1 MVSMA
6 EPPPRDPQDPADDE
20 TVIVPPGEPVDETV
34 VQDEWGPETVA
45 APVVAEDAVVVEET
59 EPPRKPPTLW
69 PWLLALLILVLLGL
83 GALYLLTR
91 DDDQSATTTA
101 ATTQAAERTVPDVV
115 GTTSSEAT
123 ATLREAGF
131 EANLVSVPSDRPPG
145 TVVAQDPEPGTTQP
159 EGTSVRL
166 NVAQEAQGTST
177 GATTTTGTTTTGTT
191 TGTTTTGTTTAQT
204 TTAPP
209 PQPSPA
215 VVPDVVGQ
223 EFAGAARSFADEGL
237 KVSAAYVPS
246 QEPFGR
252 VVAQA
257 QPAGTELERGATVQL
272 NVSTGPDPAEKV
284 TVPTATGKTLR
295 EGRDSLEQAGF
306 EVLALT
312 VGDGEI
318 RNESKIVSQ
327 SPAGGASIPR
337 GALVLVYV

>member
-1 MVSMA
+1 MA
-6 EPPPRDPQDPADDE
+6 EPPPRDPPDPADDE
-20 TVIVPPGEPVDETV
+20 TVIVPPDEPVDETV
-34 VQDEWGPETVA
+34 VRDEWGAETVVTG
-45 APVVAEDAVVVEET
+45 PVVDDAVVVEET

-91 DDDQSATTTA
+91 DDDDQSATTTA

-145 TVVAQDPEPGTTQP
+145 TVVAQDPAPGTTQP
-159 EGTSVRL
+159 EGASVRL
-166 NVAQEAQGTST
+166 NVAQEAQGTTT
-177 GATTTTGTTTTGTT
+177 GATTT

-223 EFAGAARSFADEGL
+223 ELAGAARSFADEGL

-257 QPAGTELERGATVQL
+257 QPAGTELDRGATVQL

-284 TVPTATGKTLR
+284 TVPSSSRA
-295 EGRDSLEQAGF
+295 D
-306 EVLALT
+306 
-312 VGDGEI
+312 
-318 RNESKIVSQ
+318 
-327 SPAGGASIPR
+327 PR
-337 GALVLVYV
+337 